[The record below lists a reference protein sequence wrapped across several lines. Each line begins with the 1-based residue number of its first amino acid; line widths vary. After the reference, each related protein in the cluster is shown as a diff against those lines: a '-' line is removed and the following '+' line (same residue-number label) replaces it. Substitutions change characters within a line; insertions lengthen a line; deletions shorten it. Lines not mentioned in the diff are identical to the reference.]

1 MEDLSSRI
9 TMRTVLLECAK
20 QFRVPSGGER
30 GILGRRRLKTIA
42 EARQTAI
49 YLSRELVQ
57 ASYPEI
63 GEYFCRTHAAAIH
76 AYKRLARELSDRT
89 KLGIDVEVIRDF
101 LIIKYQS

>member
-30 GILGRRRLKTIA
+30 GILGRRRLKTM
-42 EARQTAI
+42 